1 MMSLVALLITGVF
14 AAAPQQLDVSD
25 VALERLRAAL
35 DKPPSKLT
43 LTDRKPD
50 FTVTISERA
59 RFEHLLPPILDFKV
73 GPGLPP
79 QALFTSPFGSQP
91 LFRVDLLSIG
101 MAAVAG
107 VNELRKARAR
117 RSAWEEVRRTIAE
130 FCAAQPDDGAGIQ
143 ICASAPAIR

>member
-1 MMSLVALLITGVF
+1 MTSLVALLIPGVF
-14 AAAPQQLDVSD
+14 AAAPQQLDVSGLS
-25 VALERLRAAL
+25 LERLRAAL
-35 DKPPSKLT
+35 EKPPST
-43 LTDRKPD
+43 LTERKPD

-73 GPGLPP
+73 GPDLPP

-91 LFRVDLLSIG
+91 LFRVDLLPIG

-107 VNELRKARAR
+107 VNEMRKARAR
-117 RSAWEEVRRTIAE
+117 RSAWQEVRRAIAE
-130 FCAAQPDDGAGIQ
+130 FCAAQPDDGAGIH

>member
-1 MMSLVALLITGVF
+1 MMSPLALLITGAF

-25 VALERLRAAL
+25 LALERVRAAL

-43 LTDRKPD
+43 LTERKSD

-73 GPGLPP
+73 GPGFPP

-91 LFRVDLLSIG
+91 LFSVDLLPIG

-107 VNELRKARAR
+107 VNELRKAHAR
-117 RSAWEEVRRTIAE
+117 RSALQEVRGAIAE
-130 FCAAQPDDGAGIQ
+130 YCAAQ
-143 ICASAPAIR
+143 ASAGARQDTAICPASR